1 MGKAYIKGSRTMT
14 LPILLFHPGTH
25 GNFLARCL
33 SVASDASEDF
43 NFYDSKAGA
52 HNNKSFNKIVKF
64 LHEFQTESKDI
75 WTYISIE
82 ADDKYVLYWHLI
94 FTYNE
99 FGFDLLELKTAVSFK
114 EAVINF
120 NNANNEQPLFNVT
133 DFLTIWDA
141 FNADTA
147 AGLRE
152 MLKITFVNAS
162 GVLSKQDNILRNR
175 NISNIFKF
183 SWFYNWECFEKQV
196 EKLLV
201 SLGHSQKVNIK
212 HHWQEFVDRKQNII
226 ESKKL
231 VELAFKCYTSNT
243 SMDIS
248 NFCIYEQAYLDY
260 LIEQHLGYE
269 IENFVD
275 YPKNTQDINPIEAL
289 EGIQHDF

>member
-1 MGKAYIKGSRTMT
+1 MT
-14 LPILLFHPGTH
+14 LPILLFQAGTH

-43 NFYDSKAGA
+43 NFYGSKIGA
-52 HNNKSFNKIVKF
+52 HNNRSFNKIVNF
-64 LHEFQTESKDI
+64 YHEFQTESKDI
-75 WTYISIE
+75 WTYVSNK
-82 ADDKYVLYWHLI
+82 ADDIYVLFWHLVMAAGPD
-94 FTYNE
+94 FN
-99 FGFDLLELKTAVSFK
+99 FNLLELKTAVSFK
-114 EAVINF
+114 EAIINF
-120 NNANNEQPLFNVT
+120 NNANNERPLFNG
-133 DFLTIWDA
+133 DEFLTNWDA

-147 AGLRE
+147 VGLRE
-152 MLKITFVNAS
+152 MLKVTFVNAN
-162 GVLSKQDNILRNR
+162 GFLSIQDNILQNR

-212 HHWQEFVDRKQNII
+212 HHWQEFVDRKQDII
-226 ESKKL
+226 YSKKL
-231 VELAFKCYTSNT
+231 VERAFNCYTKKVN
-243 SMDIS
+243 MDIS
-248 NFCIYEQAYLDY
+248 NFRIYEQAYLDY

-275 YPKNTQDINPIEAL
+275 YPENTQDINPIEAL